1 MPYLSRAG
9 QTTSIRKIMPTISGL
24 RHGILAST
32 ILALI
37 LAAPIGVFA
46 QGSKKLAD
54 TFDERYPTEQ
64 APTQP
69 SAERDPM
76 QPPAEQDDAQQNRPR
91 EAAQPKKGVKVTT
104 STRAVSAKRSPSR
117 VVVVPRS
124 FLDAGTEGLPGERKF
139 LDYAFPRIHTAM
151 DVVANTG
158 GRVGWHN
165 SPLPG
170 PFFPGH
176 GP

>member
-9 QTTSIRKIMPTISGL
+9 QSTIIGKIMPTIRGL

-37 LAAPIGVFA
+37 LAASIGAFA
-46 QGSKKLAD
+46 REAKKLAD

-64 APTQP
+64 VPTQP
-69 SAERDPM
+69 SAERGPM
-76 QPPAEQDDAQQNRPR
+76 QPPAERDDAQRNQHR
-91 EAAQPKKGVKVTT
+91 EAAQPKKVVKVTT
-104 STRAVSAKRSPSR
+104 STRAVSAKPSR
-117 VVVVPRS
+117 VVVVLRS

-170 PFFPGH
+170 PFFPRS